1 MTYYKN
7 KNPIRES
14 ILKSG
19 YYKNGEQSIEEIF
32 DRVSTAFSSNEE
44 HRSRINKYLNSGWF
58 VPATPVL
65 SNAGSNKNMP
75 ISCFLNE
82 SEDTLKDII
91 ETRVESEWL
100 TSYGG
105 GIGTNFS
112 NIREVGSSITEKGES
127 GGIIPFVLSNY
138 KAVDA
143 VMQAGSRR
151 GSMAAYLHI
160 SHPEIE
166 EFLYLRTK
174 GGNYQRKALSMPSAH
189 QGIIISDLFMS
200 AVENDRKWYFTSPKD
215 GSKTKH
221 GINARSLWQSILT
234 TRLETGEPY
243 LLFEDNVNREAP
255 ESYKELGLKVKMSNL
270 CVAPETEI
278 LTKKGW
284 RRIVDTQDKT
294 LEIWNG
300 FEWSEVTPRQT
311 GIDQE
316 LVTVKTSDGQQ
327 LDCTKY
333 HKWFIQEGKK
343 VVVKQTNELL
353 LGDKIVKNDLPIIT
367 EDEQDLECA
376 YSNGFYSGDGCKIK
390 SGKKRFYFYG
400 EKKKLL
406 KRIKSELKTVIKENH
421 QPKQDRIYFDTN
433 YYCVL
438 DKFFVPKYYHSIESR
453 LDWLAGISDS
463 DGTIANNGDNQSL
476 QIGSVNKDFLLD
488 IQKML
493 RTLGCNPKVTLARN
507 SDEFYLPMNDGSG
520 NNKLYKCKETNRI
533 LINSNDLFLLYK
545 LGLRFDRLKYTPREP
560 QRKSD
565 HYVSIRS
572 IEDNGRIDDTYCLTE
587 PKRGSVLFNG
597 ILTGNCSEITLATG
611 KDHLDKKRTAVCCL
625 SSLNLLTYD
634 EWKDNQQF
642 MDDVVE
648 FLDNVL
654 QHFIDNAPDTVETA
668 RYSAMRERSIGLGVM
683 GFHSYLQSHL
693 IDIESEEAKKI
704 NKEIFTNIYLKAKE
718 SDNVLA
724 ENRGP
729 NPDMEECNIKSR
741 FSHIFAIAPTAT
753 IGKIAG
759 QVSKGIEPFYS
770 TVYLDKAKEGKNTV
784 INPVFQKLLND
795 RNITD
800 QDKIVQSII
809 KNDGDLRKVNA
820 QFGFPFSAKEIKA
833 FKPWKQIDQTK
844 LIELAAQRQPFIC
857 QSQSLDILVDP
868 RISKEKLHEIHWKAW
883 KLGCKSLYYCRSY
896 SVNDFGNKEDCESC
910 Q

>member
-14 ILKSG
+14 ILRSG
-19 YYKNGEQSIEEIF
+19 YYKNGEKSIEEIF

-127 GGIIPFVLSNY
+127 GGIIPIVLSNY

-151 GSMAAYLHI
+151 GAMAAYLHI

-215 GSKTKH
+215 GSKTNY

-270 CVAPETEI
+270 C
-278 LTKKGW
+278 
-284 RRIVDTQDKT
+284 
-294 LEIWNG
+294 
-300 FEWSEVTPRQT
+300 
-311 GIDQE
+311 
-316 LVTVKTSDGQQ
+316 
-327 LDCTKY
+327 
-333 HKWFIQEGKK
+333 
-343 VVVKQTNELL
+343 
-353 LGDKIVKNDLPIIT
+353 
-367 EDEQDLECA
+367 
-376 YSNGFYSGDGCKIK
+376 
-390 SGKKRFYFYG
+390 
-400 EKKKLL
+400 
-406 KRIKSELKTVIKENH
+406 
-421 QPKQDRIYFDTN
+421 
-433 YYCVL
+433 
-438 DKFFVPKYYHSIESR
+438 
-453 LDWLAGISDS
+453 
-463 DGTIANNGDNQSL
+463 
-476 QIGSVNKDFLLD
+476 
-488 IQKML
+488 
-493 RTLGCNPKVTLARN
+493 
-507 SDEFYLPMNDGSG
+507 
-520 NNKLYKCKETNRI
+520 
-533 LINSNDLFLLYK
+533 
-545 LGLRFDRLKYTPREP
+545 
-560 QRKSD
+560 
-565 HYVSIRS
+565 
-572 IEDNGRIDDTYCLTE
+572 
-587 PKRGSVLFNG
+587 
-597 ILTGNCSEITLATG
+597 SEITLATG

-634 EWKDNQQF
+634 EWKDDHQF
-642 MDDVVE
+642 LEDVIE

-668 RYSAMRERSIGLGVM
+668 KYSAMRERSIGLGVM

-693 IDIESEEAKKI
+693 IDIESEEAKKV
-704 NKEIFTNIYLKAKE
+704 NHDIFSNLFLGGMEAN
-718 SDNVLA
+718 SNLA
-724 ENRGP
+724 EKRGA
-729 NPDMEECNIKSR
+729 NPDMEECNLNLR
-741 FSHIFAIAPTAT
+741 FSNIFAIAPTAT

-784 INPVFQKLLND
+784 INPVFQKLLD
-795 RNITD
+795 DKKIPE
-800 QDKIVQSII
+800 QDKIIQSII

-844 LIELAAQRQPFIC
+844 LIELAAQRQTFIC

>member
-14 ILKSG
+14 ILRSG
-19 YYKNGEQSIEEIF
+19 YYKNGEKSIEEIF

-127 GGIIPFVLSNY
+127 GGIIPIVLSNY

-151 GSMAAYLHI
+151 GAMAAYLHI

-200 AVENDRKWYFTSPKD
+200 AVKNDRKWYFTSPKD

-255 ESYKELGLKVKMSNL
+255 ESYKQLGLKVKMSNL
-270 CVAPETEI
+270 
-278 LTKKGW
+278 
-284 RRIVDTQDKT
+284 
-294 LEIWNG
+294 
-300 FEWSEVTPRQT
+300 
-311 GIDQE
+311 
-316 LVTVKTSDGQQ
+316 
-327 LDCTKY
+327 
-333 HKWFIQEGKK
+333 
-343 VVVKQTNELL
+343 
-353 LGDKIVKNDLPIIT
+353 
-367 EDEQDLECA
+367 
-376 YSNGFYSGDGCKIK
+376 
-390 SGKKRFYFYG
+390 
-400 EKKKLL
+400 
-406 KRIKSELKTVIKENH
+406 
-421 QPKQDRIYFDTN
+421 
-433 YYCVL
+433 
-438 DKFFVPKYYHSIESR
+438 
-453 LDWLAGISDS
+453 
-463 DGTIANNGDNQSL
+463 
-476 QIGSVNKDFLLD
+476 
-488 IQKML
+488 
-493 RTLGCNPKVTLARN
+493 
-507 SDEFYLPMNDGSG
+507 
-520 NNKLYKCKETNRI
+520 
-533 LINSNDLFLLYK
+533 
-545 LGLRFDRLKYTPREP
+545 
-560 QRKSD
+560 
-565 HYVSIRS
+565 
-572 IEDNGRIDDTYCLTE
+572 
-587 PKRGSVLFNG
+587 
-597 ILTGNCSEITLATG
+597 CSEITLATG

-634 EWKDNQQF
+634 EWKDDHQF
-642 MDDVVE
+642 MEDVIE

-668 RYSAMRERSIGLGVM
+668 KYSAMRERSIGLGVM

-693 IDIESEEAKKI
+693 IDIESEEAKKV
-704 NKEIFTNIYLKAKE
+704 NHDIFSNLFLGGMEAN
-718 SDNVLA
+718 SNLA
-724 ENRGP
+724 EKRGA
-729 NPDMEECNIKSR
+729 NPDMEECNLNLR
-741 FSHIFAIAPTAT
+741 FSNIFAIAPTAT

-784 INPVFQKLLND
+784 INPVFQKLLD
-795 RNITD
+795 DKKIPE
-800 QDKIVQSII
+800 QDKIIQSII

-833 FKPWKQIDQTK
+833 FKPWKLIDQTK
-844 LIELAAQRQPFIC
+844 LIELAAQRQTFIC

-883 KLGCKSLYYCRSY
+883 ELGCKSLYYCRSY

>member
-19 YYKNGEQSIEEIF
+19 YYKNGEKSIEEIF
-32 DRVSTAFSSNEE
+32 DRVSKAFSSNKE

-65 SNAGSNKNMP
+65 SNAGSSKNMP

-82 SEDTLKDII
+82 SEDKLKDII

-127 GGIIPFVLSNY
+127 GGIIPIVLSNY

-151 GSMAAYLHI
+151 GAMAAYLHI

-200 AVENDRKWYFTSPKD
+200 AVKNDRKWYFTSPKD

-284 RRIVDTQDKT
+284 KKIVDTQNKT

-353 LGDKIVKNDLPIIT
+353 LGDKIIDYYITNTTDL
-367 EDEQDLECA
+367 
-376 YSNGFYSGDGCKIK
+376 
-390 SGKKRFYFYG
+390 
-400 EKKKLL
+400 
-406 KRIKSELKTVIKENH
+406 
-421 QPKQDRIYFDTN
+421 
-433 YYCVL
+433 
-438 DKFFVPKYYHSIESR
+438 
-453 LDWLAGISDS
+453 IS
-463 DGTIANNGDNQSL
+463 
-476 QIGSVNKDFLLD
+476 F
-488 IQKML
+488 
-493 RTLGCNPKVTLARN
+493 
-507 SDEFYLPMNDGSG
+507 
-520 NNKLYKCKETNRI
+520 
-533 LINSNDLFLLYK
+533 NSNN
-545 LGLRFDRLKYTPREP
+545 T
-560 QRKSD
+560 
-565 HYVSIRS
+565 ITA

-634 EWKDNQQF
+634 EWKDDHQF
-642 MDDVVE
+642 LEDVIE

-668 RYSAMRERSIGLGVM
+668 KYSAMRERSIGLGVM

-693 IDIESEEAKKI
+693 IDIESEEAKKV
-704 NKEIFTNIYLKAKE
+704 NHDIFSNLFLGGMEAN
-718 SDNVLA
+718 SNLA
-724 ENRGP
+724 EKRGA
-729 NPDMEECNIKSR
+729 NPDMEECNLNLR
-741 FSHIFAIAPTAT
+741 FSNIFAIAPTAT

-784 INPVFQKLLND
+784 INPVFQKLLD
-795 RNITD
+795 DKKIPE
-800 QDKIVQSII
+800 QDKIIQSII

-844 LIELAAQRQPFIC
+844 LIELAAQRQTFIC

-883 KLGCKSLYYCRSY
+883 ELGCKSLYYCRSY

>member
-14 ILKSG
+14 ILRSG
-19 YYKNGEQSIEEIF
+19 YYKNGEKSIEEIF

-127 GGIIPFVLSNY
+127 GGIIPIVLSNY

-151 GSMAAYLHI
+151 GAMAAYLHI

-200 AVENDRKWYFTSPKD
+200 AVKNDRKWYFTSPKD

-255 ESYKELGLKVKMSNL
+255 ESYKQLGLKVKMSNL
-270 CVAPETEI
+270 
-278 LTKKGW
+278 
-284 RRIVDTQDKT
+284 
-294 LEIWNG
+294 
-300 FEWSEVTPRQT
+300 
-311 GIDQE
+311 
-316 LVTVKTSDGQQ
+316 
-327 LDCTKY
+327 
-333 HKWFIQEGKK
+333 
-343 VVVKQTNELL
+343 
-353 LGDKIVKNDLPIIT
+353 
-367 EDEQDLECA
+367 
-376 YSNGFYSGDGCKIK
+376 
-390 SGKKRFYFYG
+390 
-400 EKKKLL
+400 
-406 KRIKSELKTVIKENH
+406 
-421 QPKQDRIYFDTN
+421 
-433 YYCVL
+433 
-438 DKFFVPKYYHSIESR
+438 
-453 LDWLAGISDS
+453 
-463 DGTIANNGDNQSL
+463 
-476 QIGSVNKDFLLD
+476 
-488 IQKML
+488 
-493 RTLGCNPKVTLARN
+493 
-507 SDEFYLPMNDGSG
+507 
-520 NNKLYKCKETNRI
+520 
-533 LINSNDLFLLYK
+533 
-545 LGLRFDRLKYTPREP
+545 
-560 QRKSD
+560 
-565 HYVSIRS
+565 
-572 IEDNGRIDDTYCLTE
+572 
-587 PKRGSVLFNG
+587 
-597 ILTGNCSEITLATG
+597 CSEITLATG

-634 EWKDNQQF
+634 EWKDDHQF
-642 MDDVVE
+642 LEDVIE

-668 RYSAMRERSIGLGVM
+668 KYSAMRERSIGLGVM

-693 IDIESEEAKKI
+693 IDIESEEAKKV
-704 NKEIFTNIYLKAKE
+704 NHDIFSNLFLGGMEAN
-718 SDNVLA
+718 SNLA
-724 ENRGP
+724 EKRGA
-729 NPDMEECNIKSR
+729 NPDMEECNLNLR
-741 FSHIFAIAPTAT
+741 FSNIFAIAPTAT

-784 INPVFQKLLND
+784 INPVFQKLLD
-795 RNITD
+795 DKKIPE
-800 QDKIVQSII
+800 QDKIIQSII

-833 FKPWKQIDQTK
+833 FKPWKLIDQTK
-844 LIELAAQRQPFIC
+844 LIELAAQRQTFIC

-883 KLGCKSLYYCRSY
+883 ELGCKSLYYCRSY

>member
-127 GGIIPFVLSNY
+127 GGVIPIVLSNY

-151 GSMAAYLHI
+151 GAMAAYLHI

-215 GSKTKH
+215 GSKTNY

-284 RRIVDTQDKT
+284 KKIVDTQNKT

-353 LGDKIVKNDLPIIT
+353 LGDKIIDYYITNPPDL
-367 EDEQDLECA
+367 
-376 YSNGFYSGDGCKIK
+376 
-390 SGKKRFYFYG
+390 
-400 EKKKLL
+400 
-406 KRIKSELKTVIKENH
+406 
-421 QPKQDRIYFDTN
+421 
-433 YYCVL
+433 
-438 DKFFVPKYYHSIESR
+438 
-453 LDWLAGISDS
+453 IS
-463 DGTIANNGDNQSL
+463 
-476 QIGSVNKDFLLD
+476 F
-488 IQKML
+488 
-493 RTLGCNPKVTLARN
+493 
-507 SDEFYLPMNDGSG
+507 
-520 NNKLYKCKETNRI
+520 
-533 LINSNDLFLLYK
+533 NSNN
-545 LGLRFDRLKYTPREP
+545 T
-560 QRKSD
+560 
-565 HYVSIRS
+565 ITA

-718 SDNVLA
+718 SDNILA

-784 INPVFQKLLND
+784 INPVFQKLLD
-795 RNITD
+795 DKKIPE
-800 QDKIVQSII
+800 QDKIIQSII